1 MEKIC
6 DLGKFNSEIQVEIDS
21 LEDIIKNIEIVN
33 SDNISWADS
42 VVLDTV
48 VKYLKEEVE
57 VKQFQKDFNKKEMS
71 NLLAQ
76 ALSK

>member
-21 LEDIIKNIEIVN
+21 LEAIIKNIEIVN
-33 SDNISWADS
+33 TDNISWADS

-57 VKQFQKDFNKKEMS
+57 VKQFEKDFSKKEMS